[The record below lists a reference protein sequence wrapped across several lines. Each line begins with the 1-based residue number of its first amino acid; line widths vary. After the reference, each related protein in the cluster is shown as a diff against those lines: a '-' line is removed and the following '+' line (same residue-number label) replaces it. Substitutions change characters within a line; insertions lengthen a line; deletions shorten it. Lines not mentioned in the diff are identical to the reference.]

1 MKADEVRRKYLD
13 FFKSS
18 PRNHKEIPPSPL
30 VLEGGSSTL
39 FTSAGMQPLVPYL
52 LGEPHPDGK
61 RLVNSQPSIRLQD
74 IDEVGDSSHTTFFE
88 MLGNWSLG
96 DYFKEEQLHWIWEFF
111 TKELKLNKDK
121 LWITLFEGDKQIP
134 KDEKSAEIW
143 EKIGIPEAK
152 IFYCGAKKNWWSMTG
167 TPEEMQVGHIGGPD
181 SEVFYDFGEETGIHE
196 KSPYKNEK
204 CQPNCECGRFL
215 EIGNS
220 VFIQYK
226 KVSDDKLEELPNK
239 NVDFG
244 GGLERI
250 TAAVNNTPDI
260 FSIDVFKE
268 IIGSIEQK
276 FDAKYGK
283 DAKKDRSMR
292 IIADHM
298 RAAYVLISSGV
309 LPGNKEHEYV
319 LRKLIRRAMLHARFL
334 SVTDDF
340 TPPEVN
346 FSNFKIS
353 VELKSQTEINAV
365 INEEA
370 NKFQKTVEQGVAAL
384 KRIFNKAIGGVDP
397 ENLSAG
403 MKIENNII
411 RVDGR
416 EVFKIYETYGLPPEI
431 SQELMSGWGL
441 RFDEQTMK
449 ECEEARIKHKE
460 LSRTTSAGVFKGG
473 LADTS
478 PEVIKLHT
486 ATHLLLASLRKVL
499 GEHVVQRG
507 QNITKERARFDFPN
521 PEKLTEKQLKEVE
534 DMINDII
541 AKDLSVNFKVMPKD
555 EALKTGA
562 IHAFNEKYADTV
574 KVYYVGEDL
583 ERAFSKEFCGGP
595 HVKDTR
601 EIGHVR
607 IKKQEKIGAGLMRIY
622 ATLV

>member
-1 MKADEVRRKYLD
+1 M
-13 FFKSS
+13 
-18 PRNHKEIPPSPL
+18 
-30 VLEGGSSTL
+30 
-39 FTSAGMQPLVPYL
+39 
-52 LGEPHPDGK
+52 
-61 RLVNSQPSIRLQD
+61 
-74 IDEVGDSSHTTFFE
+74 
-88 MLGNWSLG
+88 
-96 DYFKEEQLHWIWEFF
+96 
-111 TKELKLNKDK
+111 
-121 LWITLFEGDKQIP
+121 
-134 KDEKSAEIW
+134 
-143 EKIGIPEAK
+143 
-152 IFYCGAKKNWWSMTG
+152 
-167 TPEEMQVGHIGGPD
+167 
-181 SEVFYDFGEETGIHE
+181 
-196 KSPYKNEK
+196 
-204 CQPNCECGRFL
+204 

-595 HVKDTR
+595 HVKNTR